1 MSEVMVFNDVMVAE
15 KYVNYLTPH
24 FYDHCRQEL
33 QLGHKYNTFEKF
45 VDRYI
50 YNDYIYLSE
59 IISKYFE
66 SQPRGTIS
74 FVVDTTNEEVEIL
87 KRYTV
92 EHRALVVNCIV
103 RNIEQLLVDMLYNKY
118 ETVNNFISE
127 LKKKEEKNE

>member
-1 MSEVMVFNDVMVAE
+1 MSEVMIFNDAMVAE
-15 KYVNYLTPH
+15 KYVNYLTPR

-45 VDRYI
+45 VDGYV

-74 FVVDTTNEEVEIL
+74 FVVDTTNEEVETF

-118 ETVNNFISE
+118 ETVSDFISK
-127 LKKKEEKNE
+127 LKKKEE

>member
-1 MSEVMVFNDVMVAE
+1 MSEIMVFNDVMVAE
-15 KYVNYLTPH
+15 KYVNYITPR

-45 VDRYI
+45 VGGYI

-74 FVVDTTNEEVEIL
+74 FVVDTTNEEVETL

-103 RNIEQLLVDMLYNKY
+103 RHIEQLLVNMLYNKY
-118 ETVNNFISE
+118 ETVNDFISE
-127 LKKKEEKNE
+127 LKKKEK

>member
-1 MSEVMVFNDVMVAE
+1 MSEVMIFNDMMIAE
-15 KYVNYLTPH
+15 KYAKYLTPH
-24 FYDHCRQEL
+24 FYDYCRQEL
-33 QLGHKYNTFEKF
+33 QLGHKRNTFEKF
-45 VDRYI
+45 VDGYI

-66 SQPRGTIS
+66 SQPKGTIS

-127 LKKKEEKNE
+127 LKKKEE

>member
-15 KYVNYLTPH
+15 KYVNYITPH
-24 FYDHCRQEL
+24 FYEYCRQEL

-45 VDRYI
+45 VNGYI

-66 SQPRGTIS
+66 SQPKGTIS

-87 KRYTV
+87 KRYTF
-92 EHRALVVNCIV
+92 EDRALVVNCIV

-118 ETVNNFISE
+118 VTVNDFISE
-127 LKKKEEKNE
+127 LNK

>member
-15 KYVNYLTPH
+15 KYVNYITPH
-24 FYDHCRQEL
+24 FYEYCRQEL

-45 VDRYI
+45 VDGYI

-66 SQPRGTIS
+66 SQPKGTIS
-74 FVVDTTNEEVEIL
+74 FVVDTTNEEVEML
-87 KRYTV
+87 KRYTI
-92 EHRALVVNCIV
+92 EHRALVVNYII

-118 ETVNNFISE
+118 ETVNDFIFE
-127 LKKKEEKNE
+127 LKKKEE

>member
-1 MSEVMVFNDVMVAE
+1 MSEVMVFNDMMVAE
-15 KYVNYLTPH
+15 KYVNYITPH
-24 FYDHCRQEL
+24 FYDYCRQEL

-45 VDRYI
+45 VDGYV

-74 FVVDTTNEEVEIL
+74 LVVDTTNEEVEIL

-118 ETVNNFISE
+118 ETVNEFIHE
-127 LKKKEEKNE
+127 LNK

>member
-1 MSEVMVFNDVMVAE
+1 MVFYDVDVAE
-15 KYVNYLTPH
+15 KYINYITPR

-127 LKKKEEKNE
+127 LKKKE